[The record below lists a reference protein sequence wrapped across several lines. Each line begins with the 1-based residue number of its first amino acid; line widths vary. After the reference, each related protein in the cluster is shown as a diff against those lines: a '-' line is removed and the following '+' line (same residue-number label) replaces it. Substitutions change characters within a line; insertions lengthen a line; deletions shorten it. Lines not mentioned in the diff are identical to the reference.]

1 MSTESALQR
10 LTLGEVAA
18 IENLSGMSI
27 KAMAEDDSPMG
38 KMMAAMAYVIKRRSN
53 PDYTFADAMNL
64 TMEEANEIMGV
75 VETDPTE

>member
-1 MSTESALQR
+1 MSTQSALEH

-27 KAMAEDDSPMG
+27 KAMAEGDSPMG

-75 VETDPTE
+75 VEADPTE